1 MRTLII
7 LLVALAVPVGA
18 SYASSTPQFGI
29 AVKVP
34 LAVSV
39 QLTLPI
45 GLAIEAR
52 LTPVGPAV
60 FVAKL
65 YLPQL
70 EPANLEIVPVIGVGG
85 AAAFLPGINVATGF
99 YALAGLEI
107 PIPKTSLSLLGDLA
121 ILLPWPIGAGT
132 PSFGGKV
139 GLRFDF

>member
-1 MRTLII
+1 MRTFLI
-7 LLVALAVPVGA
+7 LLVALAALVGA
-18 SYASSTPQFGI
+18 SYASSTPQLGI

-34 LAVSV
+34 LALSV

-60 FVAKL
+60 FVAKF

-70 EPANLEIVPVIGVGG
+70 EPA
-85 AAAFLPGINVATGF
+85 
-99 YALAGLEI
+99 GLEI
-107 PIPKTSLSLLGDLA
+107 PIPETPLSLPGDLDV
-121 ILLPWPIGAGT
+121 LVPWPIGAGT
-132 PSFGGKV
+132 TNFGGKV